1 MTKRNRSL
9 AFLKT
14 KQFVAA
20 LSDFGYPDS
29 RRKGAVPRRQSP
41 LQYREIRKCCQVLE
55 QLRTNFPQT
64 GMLKVVP

>member
-41 LQYREIRKCCQVLE
+41 LQYREIQ
-55 QLRTNFPQT
+55 Q
-64 GMLKVVP
+64 MLPSA